1 MILLFMSTI
10 IFLMFFGVLCANGDQ
25 GFCDK
30 FTSEIMITGYVMF
43 VMFMAVGITS
53 FFRFRIPYKV
63 FYMFHHVVF
72 IAYILTIMH
81 TIDNVQRS
89 QGGRSQAFKW
99 FSSSILLYACD
110 RAAMYMTQRYTTA
123 IQASKS
129 HAIDSGNNE
138 RSVLLN
144 ASRPSLFQFCP
155 GQYVYL
161 KIPSIDKYRWHPF
174 SIASAPESD
183 HLQFYI
189 KVYDDASWSGKLFA
203 MIQRLEREH
212 GYGYGF
218 ASKNNELDD
227 IKMNSRRDMW
237 HDHHHHHHHVARG
250 EGHIEMEVMGPYG
263 TPLGNKINYSHALLI
278 GTGTGE

>member
-1 MILLFMSTI
+1 MTKYHIFIGYTLVILLFFSTVV
-10 IFLMFFGVLCANGDQ
+10 FLMFFGVLCANGDQ

-53 FFRFRIPYKV
+53 FLRFRIPYKV

-99 FSSSILLYACD
+99 FSSSILLYVCD
-110 RAAMYMTQRYTTA
+110 RAAMYMTQRYTTT
-123 IQASKS
+123 IQLSQS
-129 HAIDSGNNE
+129 YAIDSGNNE
-138 RSVLLN
+138 RSVLLK
-144 ASRPSLFQFCP
+144 APRPSLFQFSP

-174 SIASAPESD
+174 SIASSPESD
-183 HLQFYI
+183 DLQFYI
-189 KVYDDASWSGKLFA
+189 KVYDDKSWSGKLFA
-203 MIQRLEREH
+203 MMQSLEREN
-212 GYGYGF
+212 
-218 ASKNNELDD
+218 A
-227 IKMNSRRDMW
+227 MRDMW
-237 HDHHHHHHHVARG
+237 HTGDG
-250 EGHIEMEVMGPYG
+250 EGCMNRVKIAMEVMGPYG

-278 GTGTGE
+278 GTGTGEDSAAR